1 MRKRFSANKYLAFT
15 LALAGFAAA
24 GMAPALAQAAT
35 KYGSVIPYHY
45 LADGTQAPG
54 WNPAAPIVRQLAQ
67 APSTNHNGYS
77 AFAQVP
83 ATILNSAAPGGHQ
96 LLQPR
101 DVRLRSRHRDATI
114 AQSGDMSGVRT
125 SS

>member
-24 GMAPALAQAAT
+24 GMAPAFAQSAT

-54 WNPAAPIVRQLAQ
+54 WNAEAPSVRQLAQ
-67 APSTNHNGYS
+67 APSTNGYS

-83 ATILNSAAPGGHQ
+83 ATILNSAAPAGINYYS
-96 LLQPR
+96 P
-101 DVRLRSRHRDATI
+101 AT
-114 AQSGDMSGVRT
+114 SGYDPGIETQR
-125 SS
+125 

>member
-1 MRKRFSANKYLAFT
+1 MRKLFSANKYLAVT

-24 GMAPALAQAAT
+24 GTAPAFTQAAT

-54 WNPAAPIVRQLAQ
+54 WYPEVPSVRQIAQ

-77 AFAQVP
+77 AYAQVP
-83 ATILNSAAPGGHQ
+83 ATIQPLVPGYSA
-96 LLQPR
+96 
-101 DVRLRSRHRDATI
+101 S
-114 AQSGDMSGVRT
+114 SGDSVLFGLEAPDRFGIQ
-125 SS
+125 SQR